1 MKGNAFGRLFR
12 ILTWGESH
20 GPAIGVVID
29 GCPAGL
35 MLEVSDIQREL
46 DRRRPGQSDL
56 ASPRRE
62 SDVASLLSG
71 VFEGR
76 TTGTPISI
84 LIPNTDADSSR
95 YAALKDRPRPGH
107 ADWSYTAK
115 HGHRD
120 WRGGGRSSA
129 RETAC
134 RVAAGA
140 EAKKL
145 LALSGIEVLA
155 HVNRIGRVAAR
166 DVTRE
171 ELRSAVERTP
181 VRCADL
187 EAAEEMRRAILA
199 AKGAGDSIG
208 GSVEGFAFGVPAG
221 LGEPVYDKL
230 EAELGRGMLSI
241 NASTAFEIGTGR
253 RVAEMSGSAL
263 NDALGV
269 DDSGAVAFRTN
280 RAGGIQGGISTGQ
293 PIRFEVTFRP
303 PSSIPKAQ
311 RTVDLSSGREV
322 TIEVAG
328 RHDPVIPP
336 RAVPV
341 VEAMAALVMVD
352 AMLLAGRIHPD
363 RVQMDV
369 GEGARTE
376 GAGADGVGTGGRG
389 AETGGEGRAREGPA
403 VADEALRPA
412 GEP

>member
-35 MLEVSDIQREL
+35 PLSPSDVQREL

-56 ASPRRE
+56 TTPRQE
-62 SDVASLLSG
+62 SDTAHLLSG
-71 VFEGR
+71 VFEGV

-84 LIPNTDADSSR
+84 LIPNYDADASK
-95 YAALKDRPRPGH
+95 YVPLKDRPRPGH

-140 EAKKL
+140 VAKKL
-145 LALSGIEVLA
+145 LELHGVEVLA
-155 HVNRIGRVAAR
+155 HVNRIGPVVARRPTPQEIR
-166 DVTRE
+166 DN
-171 ELRSAVERTP
+171 VERTP

-187 EAAEEMRRAILA
+187 AAAADMRRAILA
-199 AKGAGDSIG
+199 AKNEQDSIG
-208 GSVEGFAFGVPAG
+208 GSVEGFALGVPAG

-230 EAELGRGMLSI
+230 EAELGRAMLSI

-253 RVAEMSGSAL
+253 AVAEMSGSAL
-263 NDALGV
+263 NDALAIDGAGGV
-269 DDSGAVAFRTN
+269 TFRSN
-280 RAGGIQGGISTGQ
+280 RAGGVQGGISTGQ

-303 PSSIPKAQ
+303 PSSIGKPQ
-311 RTVDLSSGREV
+311 QTVDLTTGEEV
-322 TIEVAG
+322 TIAVEG

-341 VEAMAALVMVD
+341 VEAMAALVLTD

-363 RVQMDV
+363 RIGTPAERDV
-369 GEGARTE
+369 SGRRAKPGTA
-376 GAGADGVGTGGRG
+376 GAGGWLGGAPRAAG
-389 AETGGEGRAREGPA
+389 ETG
-403 VADEALRPA
+403 
-412 GEP
+412 

>member
-35 MLEVSDIQREL
+35 SLDAADVQREL

-56 ASPRRE
+56 SSPRSE
-62 SDVASLLSG
+62 SDAAHILSG

-84 LIPNTDADSSR
+84 LIPNRDVDSSR
-95 YAALKDRPRPGH
+95 YEPLKDRPRPGH
-107 ADWSYTAK
+107 ADWSYAAK

-120 WRGGGRSSA
+120 WRGGGRASA

-140 EAKKL
+140 VARKL
-145 LALSGIEVLA
+145 LALHGVEVLA
-155 HVNRIGRVAAR
+155 HVNRIGPVAAGA
-166 DVTRE
+166 VTPETIRAE
-171 ELRSAVERTP
+171 VERTP
-181 VRCADL
+181 VRCADP
-187 EAAEEMRRAILA
+187 AAAARMREVILA
-199 AKGAGDSIG
+199 SRAAGDSIG
-208 GSVEGFAFGVPAG
+208 GSVEGFALGVPAG

-230 EAELGRGMLSI
+230 EAELGRAMLSI
-241 NASTAFEIGTGR
+241 NAATAFEIGTGR

-263 NDALGV
+263 NDPLALDASGGV
-269 DDSGAVAFRTN
+269 TFLSN

-293 PIRFEVTFRP
+293 TIRFEVTFRP
-303 PSSIPKAQ
+303 PSSIPKPQ
-311 RTVDLSSGREV
+311 QTVDLATRREV
-322 TIEVAG
+322 TIEVTG

-341 VEAMAALVMVD
+341 VEAMAALVLVD

-363 RVQMDV
+363 RADADV
-369 GEGARTE
+369 EDRAQTARAALHVGRDAPDPARAGGAT
-376 GAGADGVGTGGRG
+376 
-389 AETGGEGRAREGPA
+389 
-403 VADEALRPA
+403 
-412 GEP
+412 